1 MVQHRRTLSDEHG
14 TGIAVQPQQLLPAL
28 KAKIGRISLE
38 SQQAGGHDLIAAGVH
53 TALSPASI
61 RDTLGSEASSGA
73 RFSSNRRS
81 NSVSADGSGWGS
93 ADSAGGDGPGG
104 RPQAFEAV
112 AAPRLRLDV
121 GFEGLVLKLKS
132 CGKEVLQG
140 VTGRLQHGRL
150 AAVMGPSG
158 AG

>member
-1 MVQHRRTLSDEHG
+1 MVHHRRTLSAEHG
-14 TGIAVQPQQLLPAL
+14 TGTAVQPQQPLSAL
-28 KAKIGRISLE
+28 KAKIGWSSLE
-38 SQQAGGHDLIAAGVH
+38 SQQAGHDLIAAGVH

-61 RDTLGSEASSGA
+61 TDTLGSEASLGA
-73 RFSSNRRS
+73 RFLRSQRS

-93 ADSAGGDGPGG
+93 ADSGGGDGPGG
-104 RPQAFEAV
+104 RQAFEA
-112 AAPRLRLDV
+112 AAPRLRLEV
-121 GFEGLVLKLKS
+121 GFEALGLKLKS